1 MPTYTKEELLGEEE
15 EKENIATYTKED
27 LLAAK
32 ETAAASTVTY
42 TKEQLLGEE
51 EEVVI
56 AAKPQPTM
64 QEMDDV
70 AADKDKSSLF
80 DRTPLSMYPAIFASQ
95 MMRDKTP
102 AEKADLARVAASIP
116 IGTTKLVYDAIDIVQ
131 SQFSE
136 EEWGD
141 VPFNNAVRKVALSAG
156 VDSESVDRVL
166 DSDGKIK
173 KTETNLGTA
182 AEVGS
187 WLMGTAGLKKL
198 AGEGET
204 LFTEGLKLTG
214 AAAVT
219 SQILS
224 DTSYNTGNVVE
235 DFLSDTENF
244 KSGYAMSFAQ
254 ALSADDDDSV
264 AVKRL
269 KLLGEE
275 PLFIALGF
283 TGSKGVG
290 AMSWAARKSK
300 ELFNKPVSELTAK
313 ERSRLTG
320 AFLDDAKERVQI
332 SSDAPLE
339 VRLDGVQEEF
349 IPIETSALGR
359 MKSFITPTIK
369 KYFTSQ
375 GQFTKKAFDAFKG
388 SEIAQ
393 RKWLAR
399 SEFVGASLQRSLDDI
414 ADATSSAEMSGKV
427 MDSLNS
433 DTSFLSKIKTRKAK
447 IKAFTEKFNLDGEV
461 GKHAYAAR
469 ELIDELSGKLENI
482 KLPEGTREAIG
493 NNIGAYMRRSYRKY
507 EDPDYEPTPEVY
519 DKAFQYFK
527 QLNKGDEGA
536 AKQQIEDIIGKSGW
550 QEANE
555 HFTNVRALNKKIF
568 TQKKDDEDLP
578 KVVRE
583 LLGEIEDPTESLVL
597 SVAKASKLY
606 ENMKFYS
613 TFEELGT
620 KGNYIFSRNNVPL
633 RGDTDFEKQ
642 KDFKNFVKIS
652 GTNSNLDGKYTT
664 KPMHDALMKREETIK
679 MLADN
684 PVYKYFLSLKGLSQ
698 ANKTVFSLYTQ
709 VRNVSGGFQFGLA
722 NGLNPVGGSAD
733 TVRAIWAGVQKQGD
747 QAIVDKYNEYMG
759 LGVIST
765 SVKVNEFRKLLSEGY
780 EGASTG
786 IMNLAE
792 KKLANYGT
800 AATLVGKGLG
810 KTTRAMEHTYL
821 AVDDFYKINAYEQE
835 LATLRKARPNAP
847 TEVIQN
853 EAAEIVKNTFPNYD
867 RVPPGIKAIRQLPFG
882 NFISFPAEIVR
893 TSANIVRRAGK
904 EITSGNDTLRKR
916 GLARLAGFTVSTGSW
931 SGISYAGAS
940 YMGWTD
946 EQKEGADVLVETPW
960 SKDSN
965 KLYMMVGGKMASA
978 DLQFMDTYQVVKEP
992 LMAIARELEEG
1003 KLRGES
1009 LDERILNASQASINL
1024 LLKPYVSESMLTE
1037 LSSGLLYASK
1047 SPRGVTPKGKE
1058 YFSDRQDALDSAW
1071 AIAVDAGSTLLPGW
1085 VDSGMAIKD
1094 LVLDKPIG
1102 GIDSPAYVNKSALL
1116 IKHLTGI
1123 NFQEF
1128 KPEDNLY
1135 WAGKSFLGSVR
1146 NIPSIKT
1153 DWEKPSERILQEHL
1167 NTQEARFEAFQEL
1180 YRKYQAGIKF
1190 YGAGNSSIVT
1200 DAFERAGVSKS
1211 DINHIKEGLFRP
1223 TALSSNKGYDLIRKA
1238 TTFKDGEDVYYKLQ
1252 NQIYEMSYTRLDQPL
1267 KEQLEEQRERKDKG
1281 GEVLDVPQVPKEPD
1295 QRIDKMTGR
1304 PYNEQA
1310 GTAFTDVEDREDPLQ
1325 RMGFGLGSLV
1335 KKKAN
1340 SPKQNFIE
1348 RLQFD
1353 QGGYV
1358 IKSGDTLSE
1367 IARKKQTTVEELQR
1381 LNDIK
1386 DVDKIYAGK
1395 KLKVPEYLE
1404 QEEEEQEVETV
1415 DKDVQQFEDD
1425 VAVAVVE
1432 KVFSAEDIETEL
1444 LATRDRAAPVVKAK
1458 IPSKVSKDFVPAKN
1472 ANKYDFSGLSRYGN
1486 DPKIISGVAIDAE
1499 ESSKMTFYEKKEA
1512 LEKTLKAPVD
1522 YLDKLAENW
1531 WETRKD
1537 VNRRYDK
1544 GEITDLERGLWNT
1557 AGHINTL
1564 TTPVVDLLGAVANG
1578 TGYGLMKAAEF
1589 VGIDDGVREIG
1600 KSVEETVI
1608 DPITES
1614 EAAKELLRLMEEN
1627 PRAARNIES
1636 VAQIVGAVTALKVF
1650 ERGFNRIAEGVRT
1663 KQEGFYDKGR
1673 TSLGKMYIVGK
1684 DFAKKVPSAALD
1696 AAVPWRSRARN
1707 RAGASTVKIADE
1719 LDTAIQSADRFGS
1732 MLTARYIRWQSREK
1746 NLGILDSADSPL
1758 ALANEYKFLD
1768 SWNEKE
1774 VRTQIFEDVANG
1786 GNVGLRVPD
1795 KIQDLA
1801 SAHVKK
1807 VWGKGSKGI
1816 DEANTGVVIKRP
1828 DGPQKLGNE
1837 ALVVGLGKHSS
1848 PIMKAIAHKGG
1859 DTFKSSKVNML
1870 EFINDRNKK
1879 TIEGKAVADYKAIST
1894 KGKDGY
1900 LPPSER
1906 PFKNQTAAKK
1916 AALKKAKYK
1925 PIKSLN
1931 KVSPKDFKDYL
1942 TSKDIKFKEVDEDF
1956 IVMDG
1961 SHVSQAKEIGGVND
1975 FVAVNTK
1982 TGDVFSMISD
1992 KHDIGKDIDPIK
2004 GRSLLTIQPMISTN
2018 WKTLKIPE
2026 YRKRDFSAE
2035 REAGRKLQ
2043 QETGIDLKTE
2053 EQLSTMGYNKVTGAA
2068 RNVKGKPNA
2077 PVHFMEDVLRDVSTS
2092 KDFTA
2097 KDVADSVR
2105 RTSMLASSSG
2115 AFRDTAEEEVDV
2127 YKNKETLLSLL
2138 RNTLD
2143 DKERTLASAI

>member
-1 MPTYTKEELLGEEE
+1 MPIVNYGNKRVTFPDDMSQDEIEKVMRDNFKADLEPEKPIALKQEEE
-15 EKENIATYTKED
+15 EE
-27 LLAAK
+27 
-32 ETAAASTVTY
+32 ET
-42 TKEQLLGEE
+42 
-51 EEVVI
+51 
-56 AAKPQPTM
+56 QPTM

-70 AADKDKSSLF
+70 AADKDKASLF
-80 DRTPLSMYPAIFASQ
+80 DAPFSMYPAMFAAE

-102 AEKADLARVAASIP
+102 AEKDDLARVATTIP
-116 IGTTKLVYDAIDIVQ
+116 VGATKLVYDAIDIVQ

-141 VPFNNAVRKVALSAG
+141 APFYNAVREAAMASGLDRRTVN
-156 VDSESVDRVL
+156 RVL

-187 WLMGTAGLKKL
+187 WLIGTAGLKKL
-198 AGEGET
+198 AGEGKT

-214 AAAVT
+214 ASAIT
-219 SQILS
+219 SQVLS
-224 DTSYNTGNVVE
+224 DPSYNTGNVLE

-244 KSGYAMSFAQ
+244 DNGYAMAVSQ

-264 AVKRL
+264 AVKRF

-283 TGSKGVG
+283 TGTKGVG
-290 AMSWAARKSK
+290 AMGWAARKSR
-300 ELFNKPVSELTAK
+300 ELFNKPVAELTAK

-320 AFLDDAKERVQI
+320 SFLDDAKERIQI

-349 IPIETSALGR
+349 IPIETSAMGR
-359 MKSFITPTIK
+359 MQSFITPTIK

-433 DTSFLSKIKTRKAK
+433 DTSFLSKIKTRKGK

-792 KKLANYGT
+792 KKLANYGK

-847 TEVIQN
+847 TEVIKN

-965 KLYMMVGGKMASA
+965 KLYMMVAGKMASA

-1167 NTQEARFEAFQEL
+1167 NTQKARFEAFQEL

-1190 YGAGNSSIVT
+1190 YGAGNADIVT
-1200 DAFERAGVSKS
+1200 DAFEKAGVSKS

-1223 TALSSNKGYDLIRKA
+1223 TALSEDKGYDLIRKSK
-1238 TTFKDGEDVYYKLQ
+1238 TFDQGKDVYNKLRM
-1252 NQIYEMSYTRLDQPL
+1252 QIFEMGYTRLDQPL
-1267 KEQLEEQRERKDKG
+1267 KEQLEEQRKRKDKG
-1281 GEVLDVPQVPKEPD
+1281 GEVLDVPRVPKEPD

-1325 RMGFGLGSLV
+1325 RMGFGSGSLV

-1358 IKSGDTLSE
+1358 IKSGDTLSD

-1444 LATRDRAAPVVKAK
+1444 LATRDRATPVVKAK

-1472 ANKYDFSGLSRYGN
+1472 VKASSDSLKGAVQMYPGLQAAINSKDY
-1486 DPKIISGVAIDAE
+1486 IVGVAKD
-1499 ESSKMTFYEKKEA
+1499 
-1512 LEKTLKAPVD
+1512 
-1522 YLDKLAENW
+1522 W
-1531 WETRKD
+1531 WETRED
-1537 VNRRYDK
+1537 VNRRYEK

-1564 TTPVVDLLGAVANG
+1564 TTPVVDLLGAVASG
-1578 TGYGLMKAAEF
+1578 TGYGLMKAAES
-1589 VGIDDGVREIG
+1589 VGIDDEVREIG
-1600 KSVEETVI
+1600 ESVEETVI

-1614 EAAKELLRLMEEN
+1614 EAAQELLRLMEEN

-1636 VAQIVGAVTALKVF
+1636 VAQVVGAVTGLKVF

-1719 LDTAIQSADRFGS
+1719 LDLNLTNQDRFAS
-1732 MLTARYIRWQSREK
+1732 MATARYIRWQSREK
-1746 NLGILDSADSPL
+1746 NLGILDDPNSPF

-1774 VRTQIFEDVANG
+1774 VRTQLFEDVASG

-1807 VWGKGSKGI
+1807 VWGKGDKGI
-1816 DEANTGVVIKRP
+1816 DESNTGVVIKRP
-1828 DGPQKLGNE
+1828 DGPQQLGNE
-1837 ALVVGLGKHSS
+1837 ALGVQFKTASN
-1848 PIMKAIAHKGG
+1848 PIKAVLSKGG
-1859 DTFKSSKVNML
+1859 GNFKSSRTQML
-1870 EFINDRNKK
+1870 EFLNNRNRK
-1879 TIEGKAVADYKAIST
+1879 TIEEEAVKAYKAVST
-1894 KGKDGY
+1894 KGTEGY
-1900 LPPSER
+1900 LVPSKR
-1906 PFKNQTAAKK
+1906 SFKNQTQAK
-1916 AALKKAKYK
+1916 AAAIKKSGYK
-1925 PIKSLN
+1925 PMQS
-1931 KVSPKDFKDYL
+1931 VDEMSSQDFKDYL
-1942 TSKDIKFKEVDEDF
+1942 TFKNITFKEGPDDF
-1956 IVMDG
+1956 VIIDT
-1961 SHVSQAKEIGGVND
+1961 SHVSSAKEIGGVND
-1975 FVAVNTK
+1975 FIAIDTK
-1982 TGDVFSMISD
+1982 KGDVFSLISD

-2004 GRSLLTIQPMISTN
+2004 GRSLLTVQPMISRN
-2018 WKTLKIPE
+2018 FKTLEIPE
-2026 YRKRDFSAE
+2026 YRPRDIVAE
-2035 REAGRKLQ
+2035 RTAARKLAE
-2043 QETGIDLKTE
+2043 ETGVPLRKTQE
-2053 EQLSTMGYNKVTGAA
+2053 GSLGYNVKTGAPRDTKA
-2068 RNVKGKPNA
+2068 GKNTA
-2077 PVHFMEDVLRDVSTS
+2077 IEYMEDVLRDVSTS

-2105 RTSMLASSSG
+2105 RTSMLGSSSG